1 MKKLDG
7 TLLALGTVGLV
18 AVAGAFRAR
27 GSRDTSSHVS
37 PQPSA
42 LREPGDRRSHFN
54 LNTGGYTL
62 DVYRDGGWRME
73 RNTDPAVLLE
83 RAYFRYSPS
92 GHRDYL
98 ASFEPSE
105 ALGGKWAG
113 RRGVHAWIYGKPN
126 FSLPSSSEGWRKARY
141 SDGRPR
147 DADPM
152 RSGAGTPACFVDL
165 ETGAC
170 LPNDRSID
178 VWLASAPNTP
188 DASGRVGLKYRNGR
202 VPMLKPVMYW
212 RAR

>member
-1 MKKLDG
+1 MKLDG
-7 TLLALGTVGLV
+7 TVLALGTVGLV
-18 AVAGAFRAR
+18 AVAGALRAR

-37 PQPSA
+37 PQPTA

-54 LNTGGYTL
+54 LNSGGYTL
-62 DVYRDGGWRME
+62 DVYQSGGWRME
-73 RNTDPAVLLE
+73 RNTDPAVILE

-113 RRGVHAWIYGKPN
+113 RRGVHAWIYGRPS
-126 FSLPSSSEGWRKARY
+126 FSFPSSSEGWRKARY

-147 DADPM
+147 DADPN

-202 VPMLKPVMYW
+202 VPKVKPLMYW

>member
-1 MKKLDG
+1 MKFDG
-7 TLLALGTVGLV
+7 TMLALGTVGVV
-18 AVAGAFRAR
+18 AIAGAFRVR
-27 GSRDTSSHVS
+27 GSRDTSSHVL

-73 RNTDPAVLLE
+73 RNTDPAVILE

-92 GHRDYL
+92 GHRDYV
-98 ASFEPSE
+98 ASFEPSK
-105 ALGGKWAG
+105 ALDGKWAG
-113 RRGVHAWIYGKPN
+113 LRGVHAWIYGKPSMD
-126 FSLPSSSEGWRKARY
+126 FPMSADGWRRARY

-147 DADPM
+147 HDDPK
-152 RSGAGTPACFVDL
+152 RSGAGTPACFVDM

-178 VWLASAPNTP
+178 VWLDSVPNEKN
-188 DASGRVGLKYRNGR
+188 AKGQYALKYRNGR
-202 VPMLKPVMYW
+202 VPRLKPVMYW